1 MMSDSMS
8 ACFSGFNDVLCNARE
23 FGEIDKC
30 FAEIDEDEANKQAD
44 EKEMLEYMVQ
54 VEKLKNDK
62 KYNICCD
69 NTMQLDTEGIFVC
82 SICGCIKQN
91 YGDITH
97 SHSMAIMEHI
107 MITGTNINRP
117 RPIIFCGVSD
127 YERVQA
133 KYIMDILLRMQNESR
148 NIKFSYGILN
158 TSRNL
163 CQKVQKTG
171 VYRTKVL
178 REILATCINYA
189 CIDAGIS
196 YKASEIAAFMQ
207 LEKKGFSRGESILRD
222 LHSKGVIDI
231 KVNCNPMHNF
241 INRFFNILKL
251 DEKYKPFVIEIIE
264 AAEANEVARTSIMES
279 KCVGA
284 IWLLIQSIGAD
295 KSAKELDDECN
306 VRRNTFYRF
315 CTEVSKCMRFFTPI
329 YSKHELDFKNVKKSK
344 GPRGKR
350 GAKKSTVADNN

>member
-1 MMSDSMS
+1 MSGSLS
-8 ACFSGFNDVLCNARE
+8 TEFSGFGDMLCNVNE
-23 FGEIDKC
+23 FSEIDKC
-30 FAEIDEDEANKQAD
+30 FAEIDENEANDKQVD
-44 EKEMLEYMVQ
+44 DKEMLEYMKK
-54 VEKLKNDK
+54 VEKSKNDN
-62 KYNICCD
+62 KYNVCCD
-69 NTMQLDTEGIFVC
+69 VTMQLDSEGLFVC
-82 SICGCIKQN
+82 GTCGCIKQS

-107 MITGTNINRP
+107 MISGSDISRP

-148 NIKFSYGILN
+148 NIKFSHSILN
-158 TSRNL
+158 TARDL

-178 REILATCINYA
+178 REILATCINYS
-189 CIDAGIS
+189 CIDAGVS
-196 YKASEIAAFMQ
+196 YKASEIAEFMQ

-222 LHSKGVIDI
+222 LHSRGIIDI

-251 DEKYKPFVIEIIE
+251 DEQYKPFVIEVIE
-264 AAEANEVARTSIMES
+264 TAEANEVARTSIMES

-284 IWLLIQSIGAD
+284 IWLLIQSLGID
-295 KSAKELDDECN
+295 KSAKEIDDECN

-315 CTEVSKCMRFFTPI
+315 CTEISKCMRFFSPI
-329 YSKHELDFKNVKKSK
+329 YAKHGLEFKNVKKSK
-344 GPRGKR
+344 GPRGKKAA
-350 GAKKSTVADNN
+350 AKDIEADDE